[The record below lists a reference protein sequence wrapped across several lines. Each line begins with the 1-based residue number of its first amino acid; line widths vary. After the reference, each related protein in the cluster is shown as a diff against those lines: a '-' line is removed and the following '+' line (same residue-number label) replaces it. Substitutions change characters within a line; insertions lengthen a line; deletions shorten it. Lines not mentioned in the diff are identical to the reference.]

1 MWDNPRQLNGLALVV
16 ALAAVAMVA
25 WGAVA
30 WAVRQPV
37 FALRQVVIE
46 SKPVRANPAHI
57 QAVIREELRGT
68 FFTLRL
74 PEARASLQRVPWV
87 KSVALRRQWP
97 DRLQVILV
105 EHEPLARWTDGALVG
120 TEGEVFAADFAGELP
135 QLAGPEGSAALVA
148 VRFREFGAAL
158 GVRALSI
165 AELRLSPRGGW
176 RLRTAGRAPL
186 TIELGRNEPGERL
199 SRFVL
204 YYARTVAV
212 LARAG
217 TSTEYVDLRYRNGFA
232 MRVPGFKEKPKRS
245 AG

>member
-1 MWDNPRQLNGLALVV
+1 MWDNPRQLNGVALVV
-16 ALAAVAMVA
+16 VLAAAAMLA
-25 WGAVA
+25 WGAVS

-37 FALRQVVIE
+37 FALRHVVIE
-46 SKPVRANPAHI
+46 GGLVRANPAHI
-57 QAVIREELRGT
+57 EAVIREELRGT

-97 DRLQVILV
+97 DRLRVTLV
-105 EHEPLARWTDGALVG
+105 EHEPLARWTEGALVD
-120 TEGEVFAADFAGELP
+120 TEGEVFAADFAGDLP
-135 QLAGPEGSAALVA
+135 QLAGPEGSAAVVA
-148 VRFREFGAAL
+148 ARFRDFGAAL
-158 GVRALSI
+158 GARALAI

-176 RLRTAGRAPL
+176 QLRTAGKAPF

-204 YYARTVAV
+204 YYARTVAA

-232 MRVPGFKEKPKRS
+232 MRVPGFKEKPARK